1 MDTLL
6 RSADQTDHGVSLQR
20 QTHEAAT
27 VPGHDGT
34 EAVTDIRTASRT
46 AATPRARPSTGGRAK
61 TIQSDNTQ
69 DSAGFPLAKALD
81 RLMVDARNAC
91 RREGIAATRRELFA
105 RVAKRSGLP
114 QAEVARRL
122 RRKARRDDVAETPGE
137 AAAPARDPIPLLAAT
152 ILGARE
158 REVFLA
164 RRDARPD
171 DIVALRQLASRLGI
185 TVERVYQLEASARR
199 KLACALA

>member
-1 MDTLL
+1 MPGRDDTETAPDAQAASRSGVSSTA
-6 RSADQTDHGVSLQR
+6 RSAS
-20 QTHEAAT
+20 
-27 VPGHDGT
+27 
-34 EAVTDIRTASRT
+34 
-46 AATPRARPSTGGRAK
+46 GGRAR
-61 TIQSDNTQ
+61 TIQSDHGR
-69 DSAGFPLAKALD
+69 DSSGFPLAGALE
-81 RLMVDARNAC
+81 RLMLDARNAC

-122 RRKARRDDVAETPGE
+122 RGKVRRGDLAEAPEE
-137 AAAPARDPIPLLAAT
+137 ASAEARDPIPLLAAT

-164 RRDARPD
+164 RRNARPD
-171 DIVALRQLASRLGI
+171 DIAALRQLASRLGI
-185 TVERVYQLEASARR
+185 SVERVYQLEASARR

>member
-1 MDTLL
+1 MMPGRDGAETDAHATARSGAGATA
-6 RSADQTDHGVSLQR
+6 RSA
-20 QTHEAAT
+20 
-27 VPGHDGT
+27 
-34 EAVTDIRTASRT
+34 
-46 AATPRARPSTGGRAK
+46 TGGRAR
-61 TIQSDNTQ
+61 TIHSD
-69 DSAGFPLAKALD
+69 DVRASAGFPLAGALE

-122 RRKARRDDVAETPGE
+122 RRKVRRDDVAEAPEE
-137 AAAPARDPIPLLAAT
+137 ASTEARDPIPLLAAT
-152 ILGARE
+152 ILGTRE

-171 DIVALRQLASRLGI
+171 DIAALRQLASRLGI
-185 TVERVYQLEASARR
+185 SVERVYQLEASARR